1 LTEKLFTKANK
12 RTNKRTNK
20 KEKIIPMKKILSL
33 MFLISVFSIAG
44 FAQENMKGAKPTEK
58 DKTEAIPADGVLKR
72 GAAIGKSKKV
82 SLAKIMANP
91 NNYAGKMVR
100 VEGVIVRSCKMEGCW
115 MELAPSKD
123 AKSVRVKMK
132 DHAFFIPLNSAGAAA
147 KAEGVFAVKTLS
159 KAEVDHL
166 INDDGAKFDS
176 RNADGSVTE
185 ISFEAVG
192 VELKRK
198 TK

>member
-1 LTEKLFTKANK
+1 
-12 RTNKRTNK
+12 
-20 KEKIIPMKKILSL
+20 MKKILSL

-123 AKSVRVKMK
+123 ASAVRIKMK
-132 DHAFFIPLNSAGAAA
+132 DHAFFVPLDAAGL
-147 KAEGVFAVKTLS
+147 KARVEGVMSVKTLS
-159 KAEVDHL
+159 KEEVKHL
-166 INDDGAKFDS
+166 MDEDGAKFDKI
-176 RNADGSVTE
+176 NADGTVTE
-185 ISFEAVG
+185 ISFEATG
-192 VELKRK
+192 VELSKN
-198 TK
+198 

>member
-1 LTEKLFTKANK
+1 
-12 RTNKRTNK
+12 
-20 KEKIIPMKKILSL
+20 MKKILGL
-33 MFLISVFSIAG
+33 MFLISAFSLTA
-44 FAQENMKGAKPTEK
+44 FAQKNMENMENMKKAKPTEK
-58 DKTEAIPADGVLKR
+58 DKTEAIPGGGVLKR

-82 SLAKIMANP
+82 SLAKVMANP
-91 NNYAGKMVR
+91 NDYAGKMVR
-100 VEGVIVRSCKMEGCW
+100 VEGIIVRSCKMEGCW

-147 KAEGVFAVKTLS
+147 KAEGVFGVKTLN
-159 KAEVDHL
+159 KTEVDHL
-166 INDDGAKFDS
+166 INDDGAKFDN